1 MESLLSDIN
10 AVIGVNGSFVTDKKG
25 HILARALPSVYDG
38 PTLELVA
45 RTMMQTFAGLETA
58 RRRKV
63 GDIDMV
69 FGEGRLIVKPFGEG
83 CVGIVCVP
91 RINVALVN
99 LTANVTVRKIHE
111 ELKQRAAPPAP
122 AAAATPAP
130 TAAPPSAKSAA
141 AVPLTA
147 GSPRQAAALAIV
159 QSAAERNLSLRVMG
173 DTAVRLR
180 CPTAGRFPPTED
192 DEIVELVAPSRQA
205 ADLQHVLS
213 QRGITAD
220 SRFNLLHASERLRF
234 VDAALR
240 LPIEVF
246 LNAFEEFHRLDL
258 ADRLAADD
266 VTLPL
271 ADVLLLQLQ
280 RVEFTPQ
287 DQKRI
292 LALLADY
299 DLGPGKDAID
309 PARIVEVCAEDWGWT
324 KTVTMNL
331 DKAIAAAPA
340 NLSPEAAGLVEARAR
355 RLMQLIDEAPK
366 SLGWNVRARLGER
379 RPWYNVPE

>member
-10 AVIGVNGSFVTDKKG
+10 AVIGVNGSFVADRKG
-25 HILARALPSVYDG
+25 RILARALPALYDAS
-38 PTLELVA
+38 TLEVVA
-45 RTMMQTFAGLETA
+45 RTMTQTFAGLETA

-69 FGEGRLIVKPFGEG
+69 FAEGRLIVKPFGEG
-83 CVGIVCVP
+83 SLAIICVP

-99 LTANVTVRKIHE
+99 LTANVTVRKLHE
-111 ELKQRAAPPAP
+111 ELKERAAAPAAEAAAAPVVAAPPAAP
-122 AAAATPAP
+122 PLASRRAPSPREAAAIAM
-130 TAAPPSAKSAA
+130 
-141 AVPLTA
+141 V
-147 GSPRQAAALAIV
+147 QAAA
-159 QSAAERNLSLRVMG
+159 QRNLPLRVMG

-180 CPTAGRFPPTED
+180 CPTAELFPPTED
-192 DEIVELVAPSRQA
+192 DEIVELVTRSRQA
-205 ADLQHVLS
+205 SDLEHVLA
-213 QRGITAD
+213 QRGITPD
-220 SRFNLLHASERLRF
+220 TRFNMLHASERLRF
-234 VDAALR
+234 VDSAAR

-246 LNAFEEFHRLDL
+246 LNAFEEYHRLDL
-258 ADRLAADD
+258 AERLTADD

-271 ADVLLLQLQ
+271 ADVLLLHLQ

-292 LALLADY
+292 LALLADH
-299 DLGPGKDAID
+299 DLVPGKDGID
-309 PARIVEVCAEDWGWT
+309 PARILEVCAEDWGWT

-331 DKAIAAAPA
+331 EKAAAAAPA
-340 NLSPEAAGLVEARAR
+340 NLPAEAAGLVESRVR
-355 RLMQLIDEAPK
+355 RLIQQIDEAPK